1 MAPTDPLAALVAPKV
16 NNITAAVAELLEP
29 KQHLRQQLGRIDA
42 LITGLQVR
50 WLTKEW
56 LGSPP
61 APQMHHDHPLK
72 FSAPASLSA
81 ATIRLPEEQW
91 RCIEELAIA
100 WLQGCVDD
108 TQSNPAESLLGI
120 ASRTVWA
127 ITALSTRD
135 ASGELLL
142 NHTSYQN
149 ELMDL
154 LSHAEVWAPMEAL
167 RALPALTALK
177 IQLHPSCRY
186 WLMADEAERS
196 ITGGMNRLLE
206 RCTDRLTQL
215 NESTGTS

>member
-1 MAPTDPLAALVAPKV
+1 MASTDPLAALVAPKV
-16 NNITAAVAELLEP
+16 RSITSAAAELQEP
-29 KQHLRQQLGRIDA
+29 KEHLRQQLSRIDE
-42 LITGLQVR
+42 LITGVGLR

-61 APQMHHDHPLK
+61 APQMHHYHAYK
-72 FSAPASLSA
+72 FGIKAGLDA
-81 ATIRLPEEQW
+81 ARIRLPEEQW
-91 RCIEELAIA
+91 RCIEELVIA

-108 TQSNPAESLLGI
+108 PSWHPESLPPV
-120 ASRTVWA
+120 ASRAVWA
-127 ITALSTRD
+127 IAALSTRTD
-135 ASGELLL
+135 AGELLL
-142 NHTSYQN
+142 GDTGWQD

-154 LSHAEVWAPMEAL
+154 LTHAEVWAPIEAL

-186 WLMADEAERS
+186 WLMADEAERA

-215 NESTGTS
+215 NDSTGTG